1 MRKSITIFLIALG
14 FILASSA
21 ANALDYKDWVPLLPE
36 SIGGLDKQGDAE
48 GMNME
53 KGSQSWA
60 SLNQPYADGEGNT
73 LRVTIVSGTD
83 APVMKKFQTLQKFN
97 METAE
102 KNVKTTE
109 ISGHKAVL
117 SLHKKGGESNLMIA
131 AQKNTL
137 VIIATDS
144 FDSEKQLVSLA
155 RDVPL
160 EDIADSIQ

>member
-1 MRKSITIFLIALG
+1 MRKSVSIFMIVLG
-14 FILASSA
+14 FIFASSA
-21 ANALDYKDWVPLLPE
+21 TNALDYRDWVPLLPE
-36 SIGGLDKQGDAE
+36 SIRGLDKHGEPE

-60 SLNQPYADGEGNT
+60 TLKQQYADEEGKA
-73 LRVTIVSGTD
+73 LRVSIVTGTD
-83 APVMKKFQTLQKFN
+83 APIMKKFETLQRFN

-117 SLHKKGGESNLMIA
+117 SLHKKGGKSNLMIA

-137 VIIATDS
+137 VIIETAS
-144 FDSEKQLVSLA
+144 FDSEKALVSLA
-155 RDVPL
+155 EQVPL
-160 EDIADSIQ
+160 ADIADSIE